1 MGTFR
6 QDIGSEQ
13 ITFQKVIDCYKSE
26 PIGISEVFKPGI
38 GWFKPMGLTPMG
50 TMVTIENVYQLAM
63 SGVEHFNFEVINEY
77 ETIVYPDFSL
87 NELVK

>member
-13 ITFQKVIDCYKSE
+13 ISFQKVIDSYKSV
-26 PIGISEVFKPGI
+26 PIGISEVFKPNV
-38 GWFKPMGLTPMG
+38 GWFKPMG
-50 TMVTIENVYQLAM
+50 VTASAEDVCQLAM
-63 SGVEHFNFEVINEY
+63 SGVEHFNFEVMNEF
-77 ETIVYPDFSL
+77 ETICYPDFSL